1 MSRFY
6 VLGSYS
12 GMALEGFMKK
22 PEDDRKSAVNKLVEG
37 MGGKVFMFDIV
48 RGTHDIIVGIEGIDF
63 DAIASVKI
71 AILSTGVMNNME
83 ILEAVDISKIVSN
96 AGKALSNYSKPG
108 E

>member
-48 RGTHDIIVGIEGIDF
+48 RG
-63 DAIASVKI
+63 
-71 AILSTGVMNNME
+71 LSL
-83 ILEAVDISKIVSN
+83 IHI
-96 AGKALSNYSKPG
+96 
-108 E
+108 